1 LNTRRSVEGWQD
13 EFMRQQQPKFF
24 AEGVSE
30 TQAERK
36 AITDLGRLQGQPIS
50 QYSFAHQ
57 QPGIYREPQ
66 RPLGQDAYQ
75 DSHLG
80 EAERAAFEAA
90 FAQAEGA
97 TISQLA
103 APQRD
108 LPKAG
113 EVADV
118 RLDPTLI
125 ARTRNFNA
133 NQLSGVHADEN
144 NLFHNN
150 PTEQEHQIRIGSDI
164 IPPVDR
170 AATRTM
176 EQSKR
181 DADELARA
189 AGQLLSSVADE
200 TSTKFEQSQFLALM
214 RRIRDR
220 EVEVQGEEFC
230 ETSKNK
236 NDPGLNPQGQARSL
250 DPSARQESS
259 AVGASNACQIS
270 VDELDD
276 EQGRRNFS
284 QADSGRPEMREAE
297 FSEQKRRDER
307 MRQMREEF
315 QALHPG
321 GSDYPYAASEGMASG
336 NRDED
341 RHKYDHWASGGLG
354 SEEDERI
361 EESPGLAGRFR
372 SVRID
377 DGA

>member
-1 LNTRRSVEGWQD
+1 
-13 EFMRQQQPKFF
+13 MRQQQQRFSASGISGKQ
-24 AEGVSE
+24 V
-30 TQAERK
+30 ERK
-36 AITDLGRLQGQPIS
+36 AIADLGHLQGQPIS
-50 QYSFAHQ
+50 QYSFAYQ

-75 DSHLG
+75 ESHMG

-97 TISQLA
+97 TTSQLA

-118 RLDPTLI
+118 RLDPTLS
-125 ARTRNFNA
+125 AGTRAFNA

-150 PTEQEHQIRIGSDI
+150 PTEQEHQIRIGSDV

-181 DADELARA
+181 DADELARV

-220 EVEVQGEEFC
+220 EIEVQGEEFC
-230 ETSKNK
+230 ETNK
-236 NDPGLNPQGQARSL
+236 NDPGLNSQGEAGSL
-250 DPSARQESS
+250 DPSARHESS
-259 AVGASNACQIS
+259 AVGASSASQIS

-276 EQGRRNFS
+276 EQGRRSFS
-284 QADSGRPEMREAE
+284 QADSGRLEMREAE
-297 FSEQKRRDER
+297 FNEQKRRDER
-307 MRQMREEF
+307 MSQMREEF

-321 GSDYPYAASEGMASG
+321 GSDYPYAASEEMAVDDSG
-336 NRDED
+336 NGDED
-341 RHKYDHWASGGLG
+341 RHKYDHWASGGIG